1 VSAVREQPPELREQ
15 RPPDWSSA
23 AAPPPS
29 GPPRP
34 LAGIVVR
41 ATIGAAF
48 VAAMWLLGHRVPA
61 AVLAAVLVAVTTASM
76 LFPAVARWLD
86 RAVAAIQRVAGRVLS
101 VVVLG
106 AVGWLLV
113 VPVSLV
119 LRVLGH
125 DPLALGLRR
134 DAATAWRPVP
144 RREAGDL
151 YRRPFAYER
160 MPRDAAAAAHGRRPF
175 LRVRAAIGLLVLVAA
190 ADVAL
195 GALIDAAG
203 GDGRTDDRPSL
214 LLSADVP
221 AGRTEPWAEE
231 LGREVSTVW
240 YERRFDPYLG
250 WFEPD
255 FAGEHVHV
263 AGGVRRSYEP
273 AGSRAPGAVEVAF
286 LGGSTMFG
294 AYQRDEHTI
303 PSEIARLA
311 EADGLR
317 LRVLNLGQ
325 QAYLNWQEVQLLQ
338 QRMSGAQAP
347 DLAVFY
353 DGANELVSQFA
364 LGVHR
369 EPSHLEARQV
379 EERLKRASRGEDRP
393 SPPRALYRA
402 WADTSAVNRLANRL
416 RDRVEGPRAEAGGL
430 VPLWSGDQAERPEQ
444 RGAAAAAVH
453 ARGVRLAR
461 RLAGSFGVR
470 TAFFWQPHLYSKR
483 RVPGEEQVEG
493 TLATDPEAWRRAD
506 RAARARLAPGVFD
519 LSRALDGVRS
529 PVMYDFLHTNEV
541 GARAVARAMYAR
553 LEPTLRELARER
565 SR

>member
-1 VSAVREQPPELREQ
+1 MPP
-15 RPPDWSSA
+15 PPDGS
-23 AAPPPS
+23 
-29 GPPRP
+29 RP

-41 ATIGAAF
+41 AAVGAAV

-61 AVLAAVLVAVTTASM
+61 VVLATVLVVVTAAS
-76 LFPAVARWLD
+76 LRFPAVARALD

-106 AVGWLLV
+106 AVGVLFV
-113 VPVSLV
+113 VPVWLV
-119 LRVLGH
+119 LRLVGH
-125 DPLALGLRR
+125 DPLALGARR
-134 DAATAWRPVP
+134 DGTTAWRPVP

-160 MPRDAAAAAHGRRPF
+160 LPREAGAARGRLPL
-175 LRVRAAIGLLVLVAA
+175 LRVRAVIGLVALVAA
-190 ADVAL
+190 ADVAV
-195 GALIDAAG
+195 GAFIDAVGG
-203 GDGRTDDRPSL
+203 GDSGGEQRPSL

-221 AGRTEPWAEE
+221 AGRAEPWAAE
-231 LGREVSTVW
+231 LGREVSAVW
-240 YERRFDPYLG
+240 YERRFDPFLG
-250 WFEPD
+250 WSERD

-263 AGGVRRSYEP
+263 SGGVRRSYQP
-273 AGSRAPGAVEVAF
+273 AGSGARGAVEVAF

-303 PSEIARLA
+303 PSEVARLA

-317 LRVLNLGQ
+317 LRVVNLGQ

-338 QRMSGAQAP
+338 ARMSGSAAP

-379 EERLKRASRGEDRP
+379 DERLRRAARGEDRP

-402 WADTSAVNRLANRL
+402 WADTSALNGLANRL
-416 RDRVEGPRAEAGGL
+416 RDRVRGPRTEAGGL
-430 VPLWSGDQAERPEQ
+430 VPLWSGDQADRPEA

-461 RLAGSFGVR
+461 RLAGGFGVR

-483 RVPGEEQVEG
+483 KVRGEEQIEG
-493 TLATDPEAWRRAD
+493 SLATDPKAWRRAD
-506 RAARARLAPGVFD
+506 RAARARLAPGVVD
-519 LSRALDGVRS
+519 LGRALDGVRS
-529 PVMYDFLHTNEV
+529 PVMYDFLHTNET

-553 LEPTLRELARER
+553 LEPALRELAGER
-565 SR
+565 AR